1 MIAAQLIE
9 AIDVDL
15 RQTEVRRAGHPG
27 VDAID
32 CRRIRSMVS
41 SKNRLPEPVE
51 TEPRLIDPA
60 GVGHPG
66 VIETENLSPQ
76 SRLRFPLFA
85 QNGDVEFRLQAVAEK
100 VTRGHAVALVKV
112 MVSFD
117 DEIVVNKTQAVDKR
131 TLYLNNQNFSR
142 YTYLEGAY
150 IAPDATKGDGR

>member
-1 MIAAQLIE
+1 LSVAVPLIVGGPVPVLAAKAKSMLSSCVGNIVHSLESLVWRGKQRPSMIAAQLIE
-9 AIDVDL
+9 AINVDL

-41 SKNRLPEPVE
+41 SKNRLPEPLE

-76 SRLRFPLFA
+76 SRLRFP
-85 QNGDVEFRLQAVAEK
+85 
-100 VTRGHAVALVKV
+100 
-112 MVSFD
+112 
-117 DEIVVNKTQAVDKR
+117 
-131 TLYLNNQNFSR
+131 
-142 YTYLEGAY
+142 
-150 IAPDATKGDGR
+150 

>member
-85 QNGDVEFRLQAVAEK
+85 QNGDVEFRLQAISEK
-100 VTRGHAVALVKV
+100 IPCRYAVTVIKV
-112 MVSFD
+112 MIGFN
-117 DEIVVNKTQAVDKR
+117 DEIVIAVFIRQSNVELGVIDAVRVGVRIGWIKR
-131 TLYLNNQNFSR
+131 REFDT
-142 YTYLEGAY
+142 
-150 IAPDATKGDGR
+150 

>member
-9 AIDVDL
+9 AINVDL

-117 DEIVVNKTQAVDKR
+117 DEIVVAVFVRQSNVELGVIDAVRVGVRIGWIKR
-131 TLYLNNQNFSR
+131 RELDT
-142 YTYLEGAY
+142 
-150 IAPDATKGDGR
+150 

>member
-27 VDAID
+27 VDAING
-32 CRRIRSMVS
+32 RRIRSMIS
-41 SKNRLPEPVE
+41 RKDRLPEPVE

-85 QNGDVEFRLQAVAEK
+85 QNGDVEFRLQAISEK
-100 VTRGHAVALVKV
+100 IPRRYAVTVVKV
-112 MVSFD
+112 MVGFN
-117 DEIVVNKTQAVDKR
+117 DEIVVAVFIRQSNVELGVIDAVRVGVRIGWIKR
-131 TLYLNNQNFSR
+131 REFDT
-142 YTYLEGAY
+142 
-150 IAPDATKGDGR
+150 